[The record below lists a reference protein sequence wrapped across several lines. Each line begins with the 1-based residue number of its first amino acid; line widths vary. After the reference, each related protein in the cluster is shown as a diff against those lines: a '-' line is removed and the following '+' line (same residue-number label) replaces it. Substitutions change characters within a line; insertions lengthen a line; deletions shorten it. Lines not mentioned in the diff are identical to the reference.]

1 MNCYLSTALTSLLSP
16 LWHGYIWVKVSFPEV
31 MRFFLVP
38 NSCATGITSGKWDFF
53 FGHLPKHLPKHLP
66 WSFPWFPHGF
76 PMFSPWFPHV
86 FPMVSPCCGWLS
98 SFYSRFRVTATYYS
112 RSWEAILRFFFG
124 LVTYL
129 RSSYWKWPIYSGFTH
144 WKWWFSIVTL
154 VYWVWVNTYRYIF
167 SGMNIHL
174 PASLGF
180 TRYQGF
186 DPSPSE
192 K

>member
-16 LWHGYIWVKVSFPEV
+16 LWHGYMGESLFPRSHEIFLGPQLLCHRNHIRQMGCFFWTSSKSSSKVSS
-31 MRFFLVP
+31 M
-38 NSCATGITSGKWDFF
+38 I
-53 FGHLPKHLPKHLP
+53 
-66 WSFPWFPHGF
+66 F
-76 PMFSPWFPHV
+76 PMISPWFPHV

-167 SGMNIHL
+167 GGMNIHL